1 MAQTSSQTNSYF
13 DCAVRL
19 MGGVANS
26 RIFGYTL
33 DYTDFDDGYPD
44 DLANLHYVNYL
55 SMGSCD
61 DNHWTIIFDN
71 DRREWISSVDAYL
84 EYEQNNMQPTQFTL
98 KARNSNLEEWTTL
111 RTVTA

>member
-1 MAQTSSQTNSYF
+1 
-13 DCAVRL
+13 

-61 DNHWTIIFDN
+61 D